1 MVSTVYVRKLFSSA
15 SIPWFLES
23 FGICIRSKIDQKSSA
38 PCFFF
43 LADEQ
48 TPELV
53 IVDQSLGRE
62 DVASG
67 SATNFVCSPATRL
80 SLSLSPDSNPL
91 PRSSHVSPPSPPS
104 ASGRSERDAPPTVAH
119 DPDARARPR
128 RPKDGARRRHP
139 SCGWQVD
146 GPQAEV
152 PYSSLYRGWASYP
165 RSRTRGV
172 GRSRQRTG
180 DVAGPVQRRVSGRR
194 RMCAACQ
201 CCFSWGRS
209 WLCWVLLTIT
219 SLAKKGDY
227 N

>member
-15 SIPWFLES
+15 SIPWFPES
-23 FGICIRSKIDQKSSA
+23 FGICIRSKIDKKSSA
-38 PCFFF
+38 LCFFF

-104 ASGRSERDAPPTVAH
+104 ASGRSERDAPPYGCTRSGR
-119 DPDARARPR
+119 ARAASP
-128 RPKDGARRRHP
+128 
-139 SCGWQVD
+139 
-146 GPQAEV
+146 AE
-152 PYSSLYRGWASYP
+152 
-165 RSRTRGV
+165 
-172 GRSRQRTG
+172 GRSTTTPSFLWLAGGRPTG
-180 DVAGPVQRRVSGRR
+180 GGPLFFTLPRLGVVSPEPYPGRR
-194 RMCAACQ
+194 A
-201 CCFSWGRS
+201 
-209 WLCWVLLTIT
+209 
-219 SLAKKGDY
+219 
-227 N
+227 

>member
-1 MVSTVYVRKLFSSA
+1 VPHVSFSSRTNRHPNSSS
-15 SIPWFLES
+15 SINHS
-23 FGICIRSKIDQKSSA
+23 
-38 PCFFF
+38 
-43 LADEQ
+43 DEK
-48 TPELV
+48 TSPRAVRRIL
-53 IVDQSLGRE
+53 
-62 DVASG
+62 
-67 SATNFVCSPATRL
+67 FVRPPHA

-194 RMCAACQ
+194 RMCVACQ

>member
-104 ASGRSERDAPPTVAH
+104 ASGRSERDAPLRLHTIRT
-119 DPDARARPR
+119 RARGLAGR
-128 RPKDGARRRHP
+128 RTEHDDAILPVAGRWTAHRRR
-139 SCGWQVD
+139 
-146 GPQAEV
+146 
-152 PYSSLYRGWASYP
+152 SLILHSTAP
-165 RSRTRGV
+165 
-172 GRSRQRTG
+172 
-180 DVAGPVQRRVSGRR
+180 GRR
-194 RMCAACQ
+194 IPGAVPGA
-201 CCFSWGRS
+201 
-209 WLCWVLLTIT
+209 
-219 SLAKKGDY
+219 
-227 N
+227 